1 MLQKRNIKIFGKNVE
16 TQTNGVSSVVFI
28 HLNERMS
35 ERTGYST
42 QNGLNYILFR
52 KQKINP
58 RMWDVKWGRLFSFG
72 FPFCSD
78 ES

>member
-1 MLQKRNIKIFGKNVE
+1 MLQKRNINIFGKNVE

-28 HLNERMS
+28 HLNERMN

-42 QNGLNYILFR
+42 QNGLNYILTR

-58 RMWDVKWGRLFSFG
+58 RMWDVKWGRHSSFG
-72 FPFCSD
+72 FPF
-78 ES
+78 